1 MSYRVH
7 ADTFRPAY
15 IKSIHALDRFTGQG
29 GHTYFTTYFEETYN
43 VKWDAPYLVFKSKE
57 CYTMFLLRWA

>member
-15 IKSIHALDRFTGQG
+15 IKSIHALDWIKGQG
-29 GHTYFTTYFEETYN
+29 GHTHFTTYFEETYN
-43 VKWDAPYLVFKSKE
+43 VKWDAPYLVFE
-57 CYTMFLLRWA
+57 NEAWYTWFIVRWS